1 MKQEIVSSYRYDF
14 KDTEKYVYKE
24 EHGLNERVVHHIS
37 GIKHEPDWIKEFR
50 LKALKIFAAK
60 KMPLWGADLSRI
72 KFDEI
77 CYYMKPTDGL
87 VKNWNE
93 LPAEMKKTWDRL
105 GIPEAERKFLSGVG
119 AQYESESV
127 YHKILKDLA
136 LKGVV
141 FVDPDIGL
149 NPTEERIKEMADTLE
164 IPFDIARHN
173 LMQAHARFK
182 EFFGTVVPIA
192 DNKFAALN
200 SAVFSGGSFVYIPRG
215 VKLNMNMPLQAY
227 FRINA
232 SNMGQF
238 ERTLI
243 IADEDAE
250 VSYVEGCSAPIY
262 SKQSLHAA
270 VVEVVALP
278 RAKVRYTT
286 VQNWSSDVYNLVTKR
301 AVAHENAV
309 VEWVDCNIG
318 SGITMKYPS
327 VYLLGRGAKADL
339 LSIAYAGKGQ
349 HQDAGAKAIHA
360 ASDTSSRIISK
371 SLSKDGGRT
380 TFRALIKVDK
390 GAERC
395 KITSQCDAL
404 ILDSS
409 SRSDTVPTIEVEN
422 DSASMSHEATVGK
435 VGEDQLFYLQSR
447 GLSEGEARA
456 MIVLGFINPVA
467 KTLPLEYAIELNK
480 LIEMEMVGSVG

>member
-50 LKALKIFAAK
+50 LKALKIFVAK
-60 KMPLWGADLSRI
+60 KMPLWGADLSKI
-72 KFDEI
+72 HFDEI